1 MDDAAFVY
9 GLPGSMSVSFSSTLT
24 AAAHSL
30 AGRDRFLQHHLG
42 WPWISLLLA
51 SGLLMAGGGDVWFA
65 DQLYRWQG
73 GYWALK
79 DNVWTQQLIHQGG
92 RYISVLCAGL
102 LILALLRTYFDS
114 RWQGLRKPLFY
125 VLLTLG
131 LSTGFV
137 ALLKSFTAMDCPW
150 HLQRY
155 GGTRE
160 WIGLFSARPADY
172 AAVACF
178 PSGHASAGYGWMGLY
193 FVALH
198 LAPQWRKYVLCWV
211 LAVGALFGIAQQLR
225 GAHFLSHDLWTLGI
239 SWTVAVLLYRLMFAT
254 HGAAIAHKAP
264 WPAFSWQGVRRWQ
277 VALSTETVIVLV
289 SLFFALLCNR
299 QFWQQALNT
308 HSGSPLFVLFLLML
322 LTGLHAFL
330 LGLLLWRW
338 NGKVLLSVLL
348 LTTAFA
354 VHYMNRF
361 NVYLDADMLRNV
373 LATDVREGSELLTF
387 SLLAPLLLYAALPI
401 TLLWR
406 VRWLR
411 QSYMRTLLRRF
422 VFLLITAIVTVAGAM
437 LCFQE
442 ISALLRNHREIRHL
456 ATPINYLAALQKNLL
471 GTRPLHK
478 QAKLPIGLDARA
490 LPRAADGRPRL
501 LVLVIGETARAQ
513 NWGLNGYARQTTPQL
528 AQAGVINFPD
538 VQACGSSTEVSLPCM
553 FSALGRRNYNER
565 QIRSQQSLLHVLEH
579 AGISTL
585 WRDNQSGCK
594 GVCEGL
600 AVERLHDATVSA
612 LCADGRCLDEIL
624 LHDLPD
630 KIRQQPGDRVI
641 VLHQLGNHGP
651 AYFLR
656 YPAEFRQFTPTC
668 DSADLGRC
676 ERQSIINSYD
686 NALLYTDHFL
696 AQTIATLEAMEQYDS
711 AMIYLSDHGE
721 SLGEKGLYLHG
732 MPYTIAPR
740 EQLQVPMVMWFSE
753 SFAANRRLDLACL
766 NQRARE
772 PYSHDHL
779 FASVLGL
786 MQVQTEV
793 YARDDDLFS
802 PCTDLNSAN

>member
-1 MDDAAFVY
+1 
-9 GLPGSMSVSFSSTLT
+9 MSASLSSALT
-24 AAAHSL
+24 APTSSL
-30 AGRDRFLQHHLG
+30 AARGHFLQHYLLP
-42 WPWISLLLA
+42 PWIAVLFA
-51 SGLLMAGGGDVWFA
+51 SVLLMAGGGDQWIA

-73 GYWALK
+73 GSWALR
-79 DNVWTQQLIHQGG
+79 DHWWTQQLIHRGG
-92 RYISVLCAGL
+92 KHISVLCALL
-102 LILALLRTYFDS
+102 LIAALLRTYIDH
-114 RWQGLRKPLFY
+114 RWQRLRRPLLY

-131 LSTGFV
+131 LSTGLV
-137 ALLKSFTAMDCPW
+137 ALLKSVTAMDCPW

-155 GGTRE
+155 GGARE
-160 WIGLFSARPADY
+160 FIGLFSARPADY
-172 AAVACF
+172 GAVACF
-178 PSGHASAGYGWMGLY
+178 PSGHASAGYGWIGLY
-193 FVALH
+193 FFALH
-198 LAPQWRKYVLCWV
+198 LIPQWRKHVLGLV

-239 SWTVAVLLYRLMFAT
+239 SWTVAVLLYRFMFA
-254 HGAAIAHKAP
+254 ANVNVIAHTAP
-264 WPAFSWQGVRRWQ
+264 WPAFSWQRLRRWRVQ
-277 VALSTETVIVLV
+277 LSTEMVIVLA

-299 QFWQQALNT
+299 LFWQQALNT
-308 HSGSPLFVLFLLML
+308 HSGSPLFVLSLFIL
-322 LTGLHAFL
+322 LTGIHAFL
-330 LGLLLWRW
+330 LGLLLWQW

-354 VHYMNRF
+354 VHYMNSF

-373 LATDVREGSELLTF
+373 LATDVREASELLTF

-406 VRWLR
+406 VRWVR
-411 QSYMRTLLRRF
+411 QSYLRTLLRRLL
-422 VFLLITAIVTVAGAM
+422 FLLITGVVTVAGAM

-442 ISALLRNHREIRHL
+442 ISALLRNHREVRHL
-456 ATPINYLAALQKNLL
+456 ATPMNYLVALHRNLIA
-471 GTRPLHK
+471 TQPLHK
-478 QAKLPIGLDARA
+478 QAKLPIGLDARV
-490 LPRAADGRPRL
+490 LPRATDSRPRL

-513 NWGLNGYARQTTPQL
+513 NWGLNGYTRQTTPQL
-528 AQAGVINFPD
+528 AQENVINFPD

-553 FSALGRRNYNER
+553 FSALGRRNYNQR
-565 QIRSQQSLLHVLEH
+565 HIRNQQSLLHVLEH

-600 AVERLHDATVSA
+600 AVERLHDATVAEFCTS
-612 LCADGRCLDEIL
+612 DRCFDEIL
-624 LHDLPD
+624 LHDLPE

-656 YPAEFRQFTPTC
+656 YPPAFRQFTPTC

-696 AQTIATLEAMEQYDS
+696 AQTIATLRAMDEYDT
-711 AMIYLSDHGE
+711 AMMYLSDHGE

-732 MPYTIAPR
+732 MPYAIAPR

-753 SFAANRRLDLACL
+753 TFATNRRLDLACL
-766 NQRARE
+766 HNRARE
-772 PYSHDHL
+772 PHSHDHL
-779 FASVLGL
+779 FSSVLGL
-786 MQVQTEV
+786 MQVQTDV
-793 YARDDDLFS
+793 YTPNYDLFLS
-802 PCTDLNSAN
+802 CTKDLVLQ